1 MITKQSY
8 GTYQGK
14 ELYLYTLTGEISAT
28 ICTLGATVLSL
39 EVPNKDG
46 KNTDVVLG
54 MTTPNDMIVKGDY
67 MGAVIGRCGNRIDG
81 GKFTLNGV
89 QYTLATNN
97 GNAHLHGGNVGFNA
111 QVFDSKVEGDSL
123 VLSLFSPD
131 MQEGYPGNLQ
141 FSVKYTI
148 VGKSLC
154 LEYFGSCDKDT
165 LFNPTNHM
173 YFNLNGESD
182 GSILDNQV
190 AIYAAYYLPT
200 NSHLIPIGQESV
212 ANTPFDFRKGKA
224 IGRDIALDH
233 PQLVTAGGFDHNFC
247 LMGSHAA
254 TAYSPKT
261 GIVMEVYTDMPGV
274 QFYSGNFLKGEKG
287 KSVYH
292 KNSGFCLET
301 QFFPNAINN
310 PDFSAPILRAGQQFY
325 SKTVYQFSTKI

>member
-39 EVPNKDG
+39 EVPNKKG

-81 GKFTLNGV
+81 GKFILNGV

-97 GNAHLHGGNVGFNA
+97 GSAHLHGGNVGFNA

-141 FSVKYTI
+141 FSVKYSL

-224 IGRDIALDH
+224 IGRDISLDH

-261 GIVMEVYTDMPGV
+261 GIVMDVYTDMPLCG
-274 QFYSGNFLKGEKG
+274 
-287 KSVYH
+287 
-292 KNSGFCLET
+292 C
-301 QFFPNAINN
+301 I
-310 PDFSAPILRAGQQFY
+310 
-325 SKTVYQFSTKI
+325 